1 VGRDAGVWGGV
12 QVWVLGSECAHLQ
25 VLGCPL
31 PGAGVC
37 ICVFMC
43 ACICFCM
50 CACTGACVLYARIGP
65 GCMHVLS
72 ITEYHACVQGP
83 VKDED
88 GGAAEPSRARQEG
101 RGCLFLAHQGAG
113 AYKVRGVLLRGLG
126 GGCVCFVCVCVQ
138 HLYVGHPEIEL

>member
-1 VGRDAGVWGGV
+1 
-12 QVWVLGSECAHLQ
+12 
-25 VLGCPL
+25 
-31 PGAGVC
+31 
-37 ICVFMC
+37 
-43 ACICFCM
+43 
-50 CACTGACVLYARIGP
+50 
-65 GCMHVLS
+65 MHVLS